1 MLLSKLPASFKIIDI
16 IILFSFLSIGFI
28 PFFKTVDIIG
38 SQWFYLS
45 LINICFLLYNFSK
58 GAFINFILRFS
69 KHMPFKFFLFFYLFV
84 FISLFYTHNFN
95 LSLVDFSRIS
105 IVLISIVNLSYFF
118 SSRRLSLLSFSYCVS
133 IILFLEIVYSF
144 LPLLSFFVFES
155 DSFSDLDLN
164 QLAFSLKGVAGNKN
178 IMASNL
184 SFKLPFLFYLIYK
197 APSFHKIIFS
207 LLLSLAL
214 ILIYL
219 ISARATYIS
228 SILVSFFFISYF
240 IYYKLKSNFSLS
252 FYLFSPIIILFI
264 LVGYIVSIDSKNDSN
279 SKLTSLTIID
289 ESSNN
294 RVILY
299 ENAIDYISK
308 NPLIGCGIGNWKV
321 ESLPYWKDL
330 MSGYMVPYHAHNDFL
345 ELGTEIG
352 ILGALSYL
360 FIFIFIFLSSL
371 RSFYLSKDIF
381 PVLLFSLTTVY
392 FIDAFLNFPLER
404 ALSQVNF
411 IILMVLFYLKPSFN
425 ENPSS

>member
-1 MLLSKLPASFKIIDI
+1 MFLFKAPLSFKFINS
-16 IILFSFLSIGFI
+16 IILFLFLSIGFV

-45 LINICFLLYNFSK
+45 LINVFFLLYNLTQVIFLQ
-58 GAFINFILRFS
+58 FILKFT
-69 KHMPFKFFLFFYLFV
+69 KHLPFKLFLVFYIFV

-118 SSRRLSLLSFSYCVS
+118 SNRKLSLLSFSYCVS
-133 IILFLEIVYSF
+133 VILFFEIVYSF
-144 LPLLSFFVFES
+144 SPLLSFFVFES

-197 APSFHKIIFS
+197 APSFQKIIFS

-228 SILVSFFFISYF
+228 AILVSFIFFSYF

-279 SKLTSLTIID
+279 SKLTSLTVID

-294 RVILY
+294 RIILY
-299 ENAIDYISK
+299 ENALDYIYN
-308 NPLIGCGIGNWKV
+308 NPIIGCGIGNWKI

-352 ILGALSYL
+352 LLGALSYL
-360 FIFIFIFLSSL
+360 FIFIYIFLSSI
-371 RSFYLSKDIF
+371 RSFYLSNDIF
-381 PVLLFSLTTVY
+381 FVLIFSLTSVY

-425 ENPSS
+425 EKPSS